1 MKRTEVKIHD
11 AFGHHWRPGEIIGV
25 EDGDPIVE
33 YVTLKGERVETVVRE
48 YDVRH
53 VDTVL
58 TDELLHSA
66 AQATVDYLR
75 QNAPEINPSDVE
87 LAGDRVLAALRL
99 FFDYPSR

>member
-1 MKRTEVKIHD
+1 MNRTEVKIHD
-11 AFGHHWRPGEIIGV
+11 AFGHHWRPAEVIGT
-25 EDGDPIVE
+25 EDGDLIVE
-33 YVTLKGERVETVVRE
+33 YMSLSGERVEAVVPE

-53 VDTVL
+53 VNAVL

-87 LAGDRVLAALRL
+87 LAGARVLAALRL
-99 FFDYPSR
+99 FFDYPSQ